1 MWRRDIDRLHKC
13 VTEIIKT
20 MKTLKNYLIVLLG
33 ALVLCSCS
41 TDKTMIAK
49 GVNLNKYEYASIVKG
64 QTIHGTETDIEI
76 EPGIYDA
83 IEATRLQMVG
93 ERRIE
98 DLTKQEKEKLVLVK
112 YAATS
117 IESKSTLS
125 VSFEDY
131 MTGKTVASC
140 RSSNSFALTRQRDV
154 DRAIRKLAKRINNIW
169 GR

>member
-1 MWRRDIDRLHKC
+1 
-13 VTEIIKT
+13 
-20 MKTLKNYLIVLLG
+20 MKTILKTFLIVLLG
-33 ALVLCSCS
+33 CFVLSSCS

-83 IEATRLQMVG
+83 IESTRLKMVG
-93 ERRIE
+93 ERRIS
-98 DLTKQEKEKLVLVK
+98 DLPTEQKEKLVLVK
-112 YAATS
+112 YSATS
-117 IESKSTLS
+117 NLEESVLT

-140 RSSNSFALTRQRDV
+140 RSSNRSAWTRQKDV
-154 DRAIRKLAKRINNIW
+154 DKSIRKLAGRIDKIW
-169 GR
+169 R

>member
-1 MWRRDIDRLHKC
+1 
-13 VTEIIKT
+13 
-20 MKTLKNYLIVLLG
+20 MKTLKNFLIVFLG
-33 ALVLCSCS
+33 ALVLSSCS

-83 IEATRLQMVG
+83 IEATRLTMIG
-93 ERRIE
+93 ERRLT
-98 DLTKQEKEKLVLVK
+98 DLTEQQKEQLVLVK

>member
-1 MWRRDIDRLHKC
+1 MKYL
-13 VTEIIKT
+13 KT
-20 MKTLKNYLIVLLG
+20 YLIVLLG
-33 ALVLCSCS
+33 ALVLSSCS

-49 GVNLNKYEYASIVKG
+49 GVDLKKYEYASLT
-64 QTIHGTETDIEI
+64 QTKNGFGTTTDIEI

-98 DLTKQEKEKLVLVK
+98 ELSSDQKGKLVLVK
-112 YAATS
+112 YSATS
-117 IESKSTLS
+117 TQEQSVLS

-140 RSSNSFALTRQRDV
+140 RASSKGAWTRQRDV
-154 DRAIRKLAKRINNIW
+154 DRAISKLASRIKSVW
-169 GR
+169 K

>member
-1 MWRRDIDRLHKC
+1 MKNL
-13 VTEIIKT
+13 KT
-20 MKTLKNYLIVLLG
+20 YLIILLG
-33 ALVLCSCS
+33 CLVLTSCS

-49 GVNLNKYEYASIVKG
+49 GVNLQKYEYASIIKS

-83 IEATRLQMVG
+83 IESTRLKMVG
-93 ERRIE
+93 ERRVN
-98 DLTKQEKEKLVLVK
+98 DLTQEQKETLVLVK

-117 IESKSTLS
+117 NEETSTLS

-154 DRAIRKLAKRINNIW
+154 DRAINKLAKRIKSVW
-169 GR
+169 K

>member
-1 MWRRDIDRLHKC
+1 
-13 VTEIIKT
+13 
-20 MKTLKNYLIVLLG
+20 MKTLKTYLIVLLG
-33 ALVLCSCS
+33 ALVLSSCS

-83 IEATRLQMVG
+83 IEATRLTMIG
-93 ERRIE
+93 ERRLT
-98 DLTKQEKEKLVLVK
+98 DLTEQQKERLVLVK

-140 RSSNSFALTRQRDV
+140 RSSNRFALTRQKDV
-154 DRAIRKLAKRINNIW
+154 NRAINKLAKRIHSIW
-169 GR
+169 K

>member
-1 MWRRDIDRLHKC
+1 MKNF
-13 VTEIIKT
+13 KT
-20 MKTLKNYLIVLLG
+20 YLIILLG
-33 ALVLCSCS
+33 FLAFASCS

-49 GVNLNKYEYASIVKG
+49 GVDLNKYEYASIVKG

-83 IEATRLQMVG
+83 IESTRLQMVG
-93 ERRIE
+93 KHRVQE
-98 DLTKQEKEKLVLVK
+98 LTEQQKEQLVLVK

-117 IESKSTLS
+117 SEAKSTLS

-154 DRAIRKLAKRINNIW
+154 DKAIKKLSNRIKKIW

>member
-1 MWRRDIDRLHKC
+1 MKRL
-13 VTEIIKT
+13 KT
-20 MKTLKNYLIVLLG
+20 YLIVLLG
-33 ALVLCSCS
+33 ALVLSSCS

-76 EPGIYDA
+76 EPGIYEA
-83 IEATRLQMVG
+83 IESTRLKMVG
-93 ERRIE
+93 ERRVN
-98 DLTKQEKEKLVLVK
+98 DLTEDQKETLILVK

-117 IESKSTLS
+117 SEEKSTLS

-140 RSSNSFALTRQRDV
+140 RSSNKFALTRQKDM
-154 DRAIRKLAKRINNIW
+154 DRAINKLAKRIKGIW
-169 GR
+169 K

>member
-1 MWRRDIDRLHKC
+1 
-13 VTEIIKT
+13 
-20 MKTLKNYLIVLLG
+20 MKTLKNFLIVLLG

-140 RSSNSFALTRQRDV
+140 CSSNSFALTRQKDV

>member
-1 MWRRDIDRLHKC
+1 
-13 VTEIIKT
+13 
-20 MKTLKNYLIVLLG
+20 MKTNLKKYVIILLG
-33 ALVLCSCS
+33 ALVLGSCT
-41 TDKTMIAK
+41 TDKTIVSK
-49 GVNLNKYEYASIVKG
+49 GSILDKYEYASIV
-64 QTIHGTETDIEI
+64 QTRNSFGTVTDIEI

-83 IEATRLQMVG
+83 IESTRLQMVG
-93 ERRIE
+93 KHRVQE
-98 DLTKQEKEKLVLVK
+98 LTEQQKEQLVLVK

-117 IESKSTLS
+117 SEAKSTLS

-154 DRAIRKLAKRINNIW
+154 DKAIKKLSNRIKKIW

>member
-1 MWRRDIDRLHKC
+1 M
-13 VTEIIKT
+13 KT
-20 MKTLKNYLIVLLG
+20 MKNFLFVLLT
-33 ALVLCSCS
+33 AMVFTSCS

-64 QTIHGTETDIEI
+64 KTIHGTETDIEI
-76 EPGIYDA
+76 EPGIYEA
-83 IEATRLQMVG
+83 IESTRLQMVG
-93 ERRIE
+93 ERRIN
-98 DLTKQEKEKLVLVK
+98 DLTTEQKEKIVLVK

-117 IESKSTLS
+117 NEKESTLS

-154 DRAIRKLAKRINNIW
+154 DRAINKLAKRIRSIW
-169 GR
+169 K